1 MNEFRNSEITAEEEL
16 IDVLSA
22 ISEVS
27 KRLAEKLIVLSQTSQ
42 SKERVQK
49 YGQNERNGCHYKR
62 VKRNCVFY

>member
-42 SKERVQK
+42 SKERVKK
-49 YGQNERNGCHYKR
+49 YEQNERNGCHYKR

>member
-42 SKERVQK
+42 SKERVKK
-49 YGQNERNGCHYKR
+49 YEQNE
-62 VKRNCVFY
+62 